1 MSCQYFLPEARW
13 IWPKISMYLLNCY
26 AGFRY
31 DFNQEN
37 LPLSAPFLI
46 TADQSYKLH
55 VNGHYV
61 CRGPM
66 RGQQEEWYYDIIDI
80 LPYLKTGHNFIA
92 IECHNPGCS
101 TFYYHHKDAAGL
113 LCSAAWDNGVKI
125 YSNAKDWQIFRN
137 TAYNHN
143 TAQLS
148 GQMGKMEEI
157 DLFYDDR
164 SWITKIDNYTLPPP
178 MVGVTPMEKVQGCL
192 PWTSLKKR
200 PIEMLKEELIIP
212 KEIFSFGSGAIYQ
225 EPPQAPGIIPNIAYN
240 FLTYEKDSITFSKEP
255 LGSFV
260 NNNGISFEVPPA
272 ESNKF
277 NVITLDLGQ
286 YTWLPGTPILEFGN
300 NTKGVIVDLF
310 YNQYVPDSKL
320 PFHLYPASGSNVA
333 LASRIY
339 LGGKPVKVE
348 LFQTIGARFVTIVV
362 RENLESLPITFAWRS
377 AVYPLRKIGNFSSSN
392 ETINEIYNIAI
403 HSQEV
408 CAMDAF
414 VDTPWREQSQW
425 WGDARVQARNMIF
438 LANDTKLFKSGIYNI
453 VAQKNPV
460 NLPFANAPTKCCGP
474 ILPDFALT
482 WIVTLFDYYYQTK
495 DLTPFE
501 ELKDIAD
508 NIFNYFEEHLSSNG
522 LLKFDPRFWLFE
534 DWSPLPKSNIPTFI
548 NLWYI
553 YCQEK
558 YLMLL
563 KAANYTVKASQLAE
577 KIAHQKE
584 LVSNLLFC
592 QKEQLFLPEI
602 GIDGQLCGT
611 PSVHDQVLAILLDL
625 QPQATQNMLEKVILP
640 CLNGSLKEGAQPSAF
655 WATYLLDCAY
665 KCGKYQEALQYIQRM
680 WEPMI
685 PSGTTFENFNVK
697 STGELS
703 LSHAWSAHVISHIPE
718 LVFGLEQLSAKW
730 EKIRIM
736 PNFILDEAK
745 FTIPLPQGIL
755 SINLRG
761 TKDNYSGSIE
771 IPKNVDAEI
780 ILPNKTISASGEVI
794 NL

>member
-1 MSCQYFLPEARW
+1 
-13 IWPKISMYLLNCY
+13 
-26 AGFRY
+26 
-31 DFNQEN
+31 
-37 LPLSAPFLI
+37 
-46 TADQSYKLH
+46 
-55 VNGHYV
+55 
-61 CRGPM
+61 
-66 RGQQEEWYYDIIDI
+66 
-80 LPYLKTGHNFIA
+80 
-92 IECHNPGCS
+92 
-101 TFYYHHKDAAGL
+101 
-113 LCSAAWDNGVKI
+113 
-125 YSNAKDWQIFRN
+125 
-137 TAYNHN
+137 
-143 TAQLS
+143 
-148 GQMGKMEEI
+148 
-157 DLFYDDR
+157 
-164 SWITKIDNYTLPPP
+164 
-178 MVGVTPMEKVQGCL
+178 
-192 PWTSLKKR
+192 
-200 PIEMLKEELIIP
+200 
-212 KEIFSFGSGAIYQ
+212 
-225 EPPQAPGIIPNIAYN
+225 
-240 FLTYEKDSITFSKEP
+240 
-255 LGSFV
+255 
-260 NNNGISFEVPPA
+260 
-272 ESNKF
+272 
-277 NVITLDLGQ
+277 
-286 YTWLPGTPILEFGN
+286 
-300 NTKGVIVDLF
+300 
-310 YNQYVPDSKL
+310 
-320 PFHLYPASGSNVA
+320 
-333 LASRIY
+333 
-339 LGGKPVKVE
+339 
-348 LFQTIGARFVTIVV
+348 
-362 RENLESLPITFAWRS
+362 
-377 AVYPLRKIGNFSSSN
+377 
-392 ETINEIYNIAI
+392 
-403 HSQEV
+403 
-408 CAMDAF
+408 MDAF

-425 WGDARVQARNMIF
+425 WGDARVQARNLIF
-438 LANDTKLFKSGIYNI
+438 LTGNTKLFKSGIYNI

-474 ILPDFALT
+474 VLPDFALT
-482 WIVTLFDYYYQTK
+482 WIITLFDYYYQTK

-563 KAANYTVKASQLAE
+563 KAANYTAEAAQLAE

-625 QPQATQNMLEKVILP
+625 QPQATSNMLEKVILP
-640 CLNGSLKEGAQPSAF
+640 CLAGTLDNGAQPSAF

-730 EKIRIM
+730 EKIRIK

-745 FTIPLPQGIL
+745 FTISLPQGIL